1 MHAKEGPKAPPS
13 EKVQSLYKNLSVAA
27 KSLNAASDELG
38 KAISVFDAALQK
50 LNLGISAWAEVS
62 GGEEFPKWW
71 GRYLGYARVGGNWGI
86 AVKKASGNYEF
97 PEEDSE
103 EIWLFNDAPRW
114 MRVEAVARIPELLE
128 ALLRQAEETTKKI
141 GERTTQAY
149 ELAAAMSKAA
159 DEAQPAKEKAD
170 ARPA

>member
-1 MHAKEGPKAPPS
+1 MPAKEGPKAPPS
-13 EKVQSLYKNLSVAA
+13 EKAQSLYKNLSVAA
-27 KSLNAASDELG
+27 KNLNAASDELG
-38 KAISVFDAALQK
+38 KAISASDAALQK

-62 GGEEFPKWW
+62 AGEDFPNWW
-71 GRYLGYARVGGNWGI
+71 GRYLGYARVGGKWGI
-86 AVKKASGNYEF
+86 ALKQARGNSEF

-103 EIWLFNDAPRW
+103 EVWLFNDAPRW
-114 MRVEAVARIPELLE
+114 MRVEAVAKIPELLE
-128 ALLRQAEETTKKI
+128 ALLKQAEETTKKI

-159 DEAQPAKEKAD
+159 DEAPPAKEKAD